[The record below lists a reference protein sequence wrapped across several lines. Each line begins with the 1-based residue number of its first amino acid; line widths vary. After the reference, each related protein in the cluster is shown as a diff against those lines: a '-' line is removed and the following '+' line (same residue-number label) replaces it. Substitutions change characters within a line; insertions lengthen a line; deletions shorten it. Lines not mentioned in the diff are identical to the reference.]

1 MIKALIFVTGVAI
14 LFMVLFIVSFINYQK
29 LEEEIIILSMELSKR
44 GINLAELIWA
54 IEKLNELN
62 KEDNEH
68 Q

>member
-1 MIKALIFVTGVAI
+1 MIKALVFVTGVAI

-44 GINLAELIWA
+44 GINLAELILA

>member
-14 LFMVLFIVSFINYQK
+14 LFMVLFMVSFVNYQK
-29 LEEEIIILSMELSKR
+29 LEEEIIILTIELSKR
-44 GINLAELIWA
+44 GINLAELILA

>member
-44 GINLAELIWA
+44 GINLAELILA